1 MKLEIGYQPTFEI
14 RRIQFPLDIKG
25 SCSILYL
32 SDFHLNRFGAKL
44 VARVLAC
51 VQELDP
57 DIILLGG
64 DYVDT
69 RAGFKHFRVFLEAIA
84 SRQHVFAIAGNHDFF
99 FGIQK
104 IKKLMAD
111 CKVCFLENSA
121 NVIDLQ
127 GFKVQISSIH
137 AMNETNGADLNI
149 LCLHQP
155 ITLKPRKHPYQLV
168 FAGHLHGSQFVFWQ
182 TPQGLYPGRWFY
194 TWNRLQDWR
203 DHCLYIISKG
213 LGDTLPIRYNCRK
226 DMIFVRVV
234 AYEPDIQIFEDDL
247 KTKRK

>member
-1 MKLEIGYQPTFEI
+1 
-14 RRIQFPLDIKG
+14 
-25 SCSILYL
+25 
-32 SDFHLNRFGAKL
+32 
-44 VARVLAC
+44 
-51 VQELDP
+51 
-57 DIILLGG
+57 
-64 DYVDT
+64 
-69 RAGFKHFRVFLEAIA
+69 
-84 SRQHVFAIAGNHDFF
+84 
-99 FGIQK
+99 
-104 IKKLMAD
+104 
-111 CKVCFLENSA
+111 
-121 NVIDLQ
+121 
-127 GFKVQISSIH
+127 
-137 AMNETNGADLNI
+137 MNETNGADLNI

-213 LGDTLPIRYNCRK
+213 LGDTLPIRYNCKK